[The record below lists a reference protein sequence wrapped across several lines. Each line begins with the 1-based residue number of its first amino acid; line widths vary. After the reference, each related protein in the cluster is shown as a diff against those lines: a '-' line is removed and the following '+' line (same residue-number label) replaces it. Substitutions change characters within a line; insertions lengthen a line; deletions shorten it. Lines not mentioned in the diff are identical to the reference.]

1 MAKKIILA
9 HTSGDEYYERM
20 QVLSTT
26 AEETVAPGTVNLP
39 VNTGIN
45 DAKTDADPELHAY
58 LNGSAKV
65 ILCNIDT
72 PDPEEDLP
80 ALVTSESWFTL
91 LTPSVTVPWVYGH
104 QDFHLV
110 TLDPNEE
117 EIPAC
122 GNPHGVVRVG
132 DSLVF
137 NNFDDT
143 KLYQAPISAF
153 ESSAGSGTG
162 TGNVIPT
169 VTLLNLGTPVCLG
182 YHGVSLIAK
191 IHDGVTDVFALY
203 IDGPDGQ
210 SYGPSKLVRARFYAN
225 GDETNLQV
233 VELGMNAI
241 ALDFVPGTDAII
253 VTVIGGYQH
262 SGYTN
267 GNNSSLQIVTNVS
280 DATFEQT
287 NVRTLLTGDG
297 TAASGQPGVPIS
309 LGGNYDIRG
318 FVMGGGTA
326 WLLCQS
332 FDEHYHAY
340 WRLFLVDSAL
350 LLALTSAVNIST
362 AIGQDILSQVDFAYG
377 TFGNNWDLYFD
388 NSDGMLIFSQGSKLR
403 FSAAGDYHNFRL
415 FEGGVL
421 YDYSALPSTAIPP
434 ANINVNSVLPLADL
448 MAQAE
453 QNIFADNRL
462 HKAHHA
468 MKMAA
473 RAAAQAAAAAAPAE
487 EEEEEE
493 KSKE

>member
-72 PDPEEDLP
+72 PDPTEDLP

-110 TLDPNEE
+110 TKSGIVETPT
-117 EIPAC
+117 C

-132 DSLVF
+132 DYLVF
-137 NNFDDT
+137 NNFD
-143 KLYQAPISAF
+143 KPELYPALISDI
-153 ESSAGSGTG
+153 ESAA
-162 TGNVIPT
+162 GNVV
-169 VTLLNLGTPVCLG
+169 VTPINLAVAGGIDSPVYG

-191 IHDGVTDVFALY
+191 THDGVTDVFALY
-203 IDGPDGQ
+203 IDGPSGQ
-210 SYGPSKLVRARFYAN
+210 SYGPSKLVRVRFDSSGAA
-225 GDETNLQV
+225 GTPQV

-280 DATFEQT
+280 AAIFTQT
-287 NVRTLLTGDG
+287 NVKTLLTGDG
-297 TAASGQPGVPIS
+297 TFDPEEDPGVEIS
-309 LGGNYDIRG
+309 LNGNYDIRA
-318 FVMGGGTA
+318 FVMNGSTA

-332 FDEHYHAY
+332 FDDHYHAY
-340 WRLFLVDSAL
+340 WRLFLVNGTAL
-350 LLALTSAVNIST
+350 LGLTSAVDIST
-362 AIGQDILSQVDFAYG
+362 AITQTILSQVDFAYG

-403 FSAAGDYHNFRL
+403 FSAAGDYHDFRL

-421 YDYSALPSTAIPP
+421 YDYSAIPSTAIPP

-453 QNIFADNRL
+453 QDIFADNRL

-473 RAAAQAAAAAAPAE
+473 RAAAQAAAAAPAE
-487 EEEEEE
+487 EEEEEG